1 MISRLQQLFFLLLLV
16 ICIAMAAIILH
27 IRQDA
32 KARLAAKPKQ
42 ASPSASSEEPVYAA
56 TLMIPN
62 DMTGSL
68 DPVQLSLALPADPTR
83 RAQAILQQL
92 IACWEE
98 ADSTH
103 PFGASPTVAGPLG
116 TGEAGAGSSG
126 TGSAGDGAAGS
137 SNPANS
143 AANPGVLSVYFVPLP
158 EPDHSAAAGHT
169 AKDKKLLAVVDLN
182 AAFPLAQPSGIEPET
197 LSLRSMVETL
207 HANFPE
213 IAAVRF
219 LVNGQVRATLA
230 GHADLERQYSTA
242 SSDASTNG

>member
-32 KARLAAKPKQ
+32 KTRLATKPKQ
-42 ASPSASSEEPVYAA
+42 ASPSAASEEPIYAA

-103 PFGASPTVAGPLG
+103 PFGAGPMAAGPLG
-116 TGEAGAGSSG
+116 TG
-126 TGSAGDGAAGS
+126 AATNN
-137 SNPANS
+137 NPAANL
-143 AANPGVLSVYFVPLP
+143 AANPGVLSVYFVPMP
-158 EPDHSAAAGHT
+158 EQESSAAAGHA
-169 AKDKKLLAVVDLN
+169 AKNKKLLAVVDLN

-207 HANFPE
+207 YANFPE

-230 GHADLERQYSTA
+230 GHADLDREYSTA
-242 SSDASTNG
+242 SADSLTNG